1 MAAPPTPAASGHPAA
16 RSVTFP
22 ARIAPATLKDWLHDG
37 AEIALCDV
45 REAGQF
51 GEAHLL
57 YAVPLPY
64 SRLEL
69 DAPRLLPNRQVRL
82 VLCDDGNGSSGGT
95 GSVADRAAE
104 RLAALGYRPYVLDG
118 GTAAWAAA
126 GFALFAGVNVPSK
139 TFGELVEHRCH
150 TPRVT
155 PQQLAAWRAEGRD
168 LVVVDGRP
176 FAEYRKM
183 NIPGAVCCPN
193 GELALRI
200 DALTPRPDTTIV
212 VNCAGRTR
220 SLIGAQTLIDLGL
233 PNPVY
238 ALENGTQGWVLAD
251 LTLEHGSARR
261 YPDDAH
267 PADPEARRYAARR
280 LARRWGVG
288 SASAAR
294 VSEFLAD
301 TSRSTY
307 LCDVRAPEEFQAGS
321 LPGAQSTPG
330 GQLIQATDQFIAVRR
345 ARLVLV
351 DDDGIRAP
359 VVGSW
364 LARLGYEVWVLA
376 GGLADQENLHACTGR
391 SNGYPPGGTVALP
404 AAPPPIGAAELAERL
419 ARGDLCVIDV
429 RPGMTYR
436 QGHIPGST
444 WALRPRLADL
454 ALAGQNVVLVADDPA
469 IAALAGDEARRL
481 GAATVAL
488 LDGGLTAWKA
498 TGGRVE
504 TTPDDPAD
512 SACID
517 YLFFVHDRHDGNREA
532 ARRYLA
538 WETGL
543 VAQLDARERAE
554 LDSLAPS
561 SNRE

>member
-1 MAAPPTPAASGHPAA
+1 MTAP
-16 RSVTFP
+16 
-22 ARIAPATLKDWLHDG
+22 RITPATLKDWLHDG
-37 AEIALCDV
+37 AELALCDV

-51 GEAHLL
+51 GESHLL
-57 YAVPLPY
+57 HAVPLPY

-69 DAPRLLPNRQVRL
+69 DAPRLLPNRRVRL
-82 VLCDDGNGSSGGT
+82 VLCDDGSGGSGGT
-95 GSVADRAAE
+95 GSVADRAAA
-104 RLAALGYRPYVLDG
+104 RLAALGYRPQVLAG

-155 PQQLAAWRAEGRD
+155 PDRLAAWQAEGRD

-200 DALTPRPDTTIV
+200 DALAPRPDTTIV

-238 ALENGTQGWVLAD
+238 ALENGTQGWVLAERA
-251 LTLEHGSARR
+251 LEHGSAWR

-267 PADPEARRYAARR
+267 PADPEARRHQARR

-288 SASAAR
+288 RLDGPRAAAL
-294 VSEFLAD
+294 LAD
-301 TSRSTY
+301 PGRSTF
-307 LCDVRAPEEFQAGS
+307 LCDVRSPEEFAAGT
-321 LPGAQSTPG
+321 LPGAQSAPG
-330 GQLIQATDQFIAVRR
+330 GQLIQATDQYVGVRR
-345 ARLVLV
+345 ARLVLF

-359 VVGSW
+359 VVAAW
-364 LARLGYEVWVLA
+364 LARLGFEAWVLA
-376 GGLADQENLHACTGR
+376 GVEATAGGGLAAPGFTPVA
-391 SNGYPPGGTVALP
+391 PPVADPPALP
-404 AAPPPIGAAELAERL
+404 TIAPPAVQERL
-419 ARGDLCVIDV
+419 DRGALLLDL
-429 RPGMTYR
+429 RPSMAHRRGR
-436 QGHIPGST
+436 IPGSLWT
-444 WALRPRLADL
+444 IRPRLAAL
-454 ALAGQNVVLVADDPA
+454 PLAGRALVLVADDPA
-469 IAALAGDEARRL
+469 VAALAADEARSL
-481 GAATVAL
+481 GAASVELLAGGTAAWEAAGHPLVPSPAL
-488 LDGGLTAWKA
+488 
-498 TGGRVE
+498 
-504 TTPDDPAD
+504 PAD
-512 SACID
+512 ADCID

-554 LDSLAPS
+554 LDACAAPA
-561 SNRE
+561 EAEEEPAP